1 MFHFIIKFYIKFY
14 FGPSFYCDHLK
25 RNLNVIQYTQRV
37 TPLRE
42 MKFEYWNEDISI
54 HKDAIFRAH
63 PHSERIEI
71 WKYESAG

>member
-1 MFHFIIKFYIKFY
+1 
-14 FGPSFYCDHLK
+14 
-25 RNLNVIQYTQRV
+25 
-37 TPLRE
+37 